1 MSRKIVYICSPLRA
15 STREDMQANI
25 DRANAYCAMAAR
37 KENAVPLAPHAI
49 FTQFLDDYD
58 QRDRLLGLQMGLEL
72 LPLCDEL
79 WVCGGRISEGMWREI
94 GHAQE
99 VGVPVVYLDGRGR
112 AEA

>member
-15 STREDMQANI
+15 DTCEDMQANS
-25 DRANAYCAMAAR
+25 
-37 KENAVPLAPHAI
+37 
-49 FTQFLDDYD
+49 
-58 QRDRLLGLQMGLEL
+58 
-72 LPLCDEL
+72 DEL

-99 VGVPVVYLDGRGR
+99 LGIPVVYLDGKGR